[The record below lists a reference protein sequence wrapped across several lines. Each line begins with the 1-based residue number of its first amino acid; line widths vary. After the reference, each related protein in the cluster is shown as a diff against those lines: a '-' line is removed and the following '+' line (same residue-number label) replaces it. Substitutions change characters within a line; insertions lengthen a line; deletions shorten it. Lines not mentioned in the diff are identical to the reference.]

1 MKKLQLLP
9 FFLLSLFSIPCLAQ
23 DSLPDLY
30 DPYHLTQIQL
40 KFVEEDWEYP
50 LHYLH
55 SVGKGDRNR
64 GNATVNGVRF
74 DSVGVRFKGFSS
86 YKPKMSKNPLNIKL
100 DYMRKG
106 ADYQGYE
113 TLKLA
118 SGNLDPSWVRE
129 VLAYEIARKYM
140 VAPKSNY
147 AQVYV
152 NGAYYGLFG
161 STEDVGWK
169 FGERYLGSDK
179 NSMVVKGNSPLGP
192 FAGNRSSLEYWGDDP
207 AEYEKG
213 YELDNGESWNALIN
227 LTKTLKFH
235 PENIESVLDMD
246 GAIWMLA
253 FNNVLLNLDSYNDF
267 QQNYYLIQDATQRFH
282 FVIWDVN
289 LAFDGLGKPFGQ
301 NMQPNYDPLA
311 KMGDESYPL
320 INLVLKNPTYR
331 KMYFA
336 HCRTIL
342 KENFA
347 NGWYKTEAQK
357 LHDLVTDA
365 VRQDSNWVYPFEA
378 FEKNLHETYTA
389 MTPSPFPY
397 PGITEVMDARTAFL
411 QNHMEY
417 KKLPPTITSVEA
429 TADEN
434 GDKVTVTAT
443 IKNSTKAWVAWRSG
457 AYNRFEKI
465 PLYDDGQHGDG
476 QLKDGIYGA
485 ILPAGGEAIQYYI
498 YAENAEAA
506 MFAPERAAHEA
517 FNFPIK

>member
-1 MKKLQLLP
+1 MKKLPFLP
-9 FFLLSLFSIPCLAQ
+9 CFLWTLFSLGCQAQ

-30 DPYHLTQIQL
+30 DPYHITQIEL

-55 SVGKGDRNR
+55 SLGKGDRHR

-100 DYMRKG
+100 DYGRKK

-113 TLKLA
+113 TLKLS
-118 SGNLDPSWVRE
+118 SGNLDPSWLRE
-129 VLAYEIARKYM
+129 VLAYEVARKYM

-147 AQVYV
+147 AQVFV

-169 FGERYLGSDK
+169 FGERYLGSNK
-179 NSMVVKGNSPLGP
+179 NSVVVKGNSPLGP
-192 FAGNRSSLEYWGDDP
+192 FAGKRSSLEYWGDDP
-207 AEYEKG
+207 SEYEKG
-213 YELDNGESWNALIN
+213 YELDNGENWEPLIN
-227 LTKTLKFH
+227 LTKILKFQ

-267 QQNYYLIQDATQRFH
+267 QQNYYLIQDTSQRFH
-282 FVIWDVN
+282 FVLWDVN
-289 LAFDGLGKPFGQ
+289 LAFDGLGKP
-301 NMQPNYDPLA
+301 NNLTMQPRYDPLA
-311 KMGDESYPL
+311 NMDDERYPL
-320 INLVLKNPTYR
+320 INLVLKKPSYR

-342 KENFA
+342 NENFA

-357 LHDLVTDA
+357 LHDLVADA
-365 VRQDSNWVYPFEA
+365 VRQDSNWVYNFDA
-378 FEKNLHETYTA
+378 FEKNFHETYTA
-389 MTPSPFPY
+389 MMPGPFPY
-397 PGITEVMDARTAFL
+397 PGVTEVMDARTAFL
-411 QNHMEY
+411 QNHKEY
-417 KKLPPTITSVEA
+417 KKLSPAISGVA
-429 TADEN
+429 ADASED
-434 GDKVTVTAT
+434 GRSVTVTAT
-443 IKNSTKAWVAWRSG
+443 IQNGNKVWVGWRNSNG
-457 AYNRFEKI
+457 NRFEKT
-465 PLYDDGQHGDG
+465 PMSDDGQHGDG
-476 QLKDGIYGA
+476 RPKDGVYGA
-485 ILPAGGEAIQYYI
+485 ILTAGSHSIHYYI

-506 MFAPERAAHEA
+506 MFAPERAEHET
-517 FNFPIK
+517 FTFPMK